1 MNSLNELFDQILR
14 SEQSFRERLDKL
26 RERRLSQLAALDL
39 HVMHTPAHMHA
50 HPPCSYTVSSKVQGL
65 QLELKALREEV
76 ESTEGELVLKN
87 QKLADAETEAKI
99 MKVWHDVLSTQ
110 ARELQLVEETSEKNL
125 VSQVPL

>member
-1 MNSLNELFDQILR
+1 MR
-14 SEQSFRERLDKL
+14 T
-26 RERRLSQLAALDL
+26 
-39 HVMHTPAHMHA
+39 HTRTYVHIH
-50 HPPCSYTVSSKVQGL
+50 PCSYTVSSKVQDL

-110 ARELQLVEETSEKNL
+110 ARELQLVEETSEKKL

>member
-39 HVMHTPAHMHA
+39 HVMHTPAHS
-50 HPPCSYTVSSKVQGL
+50 PCSYTVSSKVQDL